1 MADRPD
7 DQQRA
12 SLPAKAPRARP
23 PARQPSGPPTVRISD
38 ADRNQMVEVL
48 RSYCG
53 EGLLTLDEF
62 SDRVGLVFEATTRS
76 DLDAVVADLPAQQ
89 SGRAPV
95 AEGERRKVAHNVVGI
110 MSGARRTGRWRPSQE
125 LNAFALMGGCEIDL
139 RQAEID
145 SAVVTINATA
155 LMGGIDIIVPDGI
168 EVELDEFHF
177 MGAVETRLSGVPTI
191 PGTPLIR
198 VKAFALMGS
207 VVVRTKRTRAQ
218 REAARADRRQELA
231 QRHADRIQRHT
242 RRVEEKLQRHGLSI
256 PDLPRMLEPPE
267 PPAGTTW
274 SDQMKEAA
282 PDGTV
287 TILFSDVVGYT
298 EMTEQLGDIRAHERL
313 LAHNEI
319 LRAQLAA
326 HGGYE
331 VKSQGDGFM
340 VAFAGASRAL
350 RCSIAIQRA
359 FADYCRKRP
368 DEPIQVH
375 IGLNTGEVLKDGGD
389 FLGRTVILAS
399 RIAGE
404 ARSGE
409 ILVSSVVKALA
420 DGSGEFAFDVPR
432 EVSLKGVSQPQT
444 VYPVVWQI

>member
-1 MADRPD
+1 
-7 DQQRA
+7 
-12 SLPAKAPRARP
+12 
-23 PARQPSGPPTVRISD
+23 
-38 ADRNQMVEVL
+38 
-48 RSYCG
+48 
-53 EGLLTLDEF
+53 
-62 SDRVGLVFEATTRS
+62 
-76 DLDAVVADLPAQQ
+76 
-89 SGRAPV
+89 
-95 AEGERRKVAHNVVGI
+95 
-110 MSGARRTGRWRPSQE
+110 
-125 LNAFALMGGCEIDL
+125 
-139 RQAEID
+139 
-145 SAVVTINATA
+145 
-155 LMGGIDIIVPDGI
+155 
-168 EVELDEFHF
+168 
-177 MGAVETRLSGVPTI
+177 
-191 PGTPLIR
+191 
-198 VKAFALMGS
+198 
-207 VVVRTKRTRAQ
+207 
-218 REAARADRRQELA
+218 
-231 QRHADRIQRHT
+231 
-242 RRVEEKLQRHGLSI
+242 
-256 PDLPRMLEPPE
+256 MLEPPE

-274 SDQMKEAA
+274 SDQVKEAA

-313 LAHNEI
+313 VAHNEI

-375 IGLNTGEVLKDGGD
+375 IGLNTGEVLKDGDD

-404 ARSGE
+404 ARSSE

-420 DGSGEFAFDVPR
+420 DGSGEFVFDIPR
-432 EVSLKGVSQPQT
+432 EVALKGVSQPQT
-444 VYPVVWQI
+444 VYPVVWQV